1 MANGK
6 SDEYLVPRSQAYFVY
21 ILLFLLYLFDQ
32 ADRYVITSLFPFL
45 KAEWALTDTQCGMLV
60 SAVYW
65 SLLIFALPSALLIDR
80 WSRKHTIGIMAVVW
94 SLAAA
99 ASAFTKNFAQLFATR
114 TAIGV
119 GEAGYAPGGVA
130 MISGLFPEKKR
141 SLFMG
146 IWMASVPIGAAAGVM
161 LGGIIATQY
170 GWRHAFGV
178 LAFPGLAL
186 GILFFFVKDYRTV
199 KLVKTKKDEQGLA
212 KTNMKIKDIAAEFI
226 KKPSLIL
233 TYLAYA
239 GNVFATVALL
249 TWLPSFFQRAGGMS
263 VTDSSV
269 KSGIIML
276 AALVGTPLGGIIAD
290 KWFTRRKDARL
301 LFSGISSCVTAV
313 VLFAAFM
320 VPGGGGLQYGL
331 LIAVG
336 VTIAA
341 FNPAAAAVTQD
352 VVHPG
357 LRAISYGLCIIVQ
370 HILGSTLGPIFVGA
384 VSDAYNIQTALSLLP
399 IFILASGIMFFIASR
414 FYEKDLVNVE
424 RVELQAAT

>member
-178 LAFPGLAL
+178 LAFPGLVL

-199 KLVKTKKDEQGLA
+199 KLVKTKRDEQGPA

-301 LFSGISSCVTAV
+301 LFSGISSCITAV
-313 VLFAAFM
+313 ALFAAFM

-331 LIAVG
+331 LILVG

-424 RVELQAAT
+424 RVELQAAS